1 MNHRDFYNWLKG
13 FIDSKEGGLSPQ
25 DLELLKSRMN
35 SVKEDETRG
44 TNILVEPARPNQRN
58 IPPKTV
64 PDIWA

>member
-13 FIDSKEGGLSPQ
+13 FIDSKQGGLSAQ

-35 SVKEDETRG
+35 NVKEDRMG
-44 TNILVEPARPNQRN
+44 RPNIIVEPARPIQTDA
-58 IPPKTV
+58 PPKTT

>member
-13 FIDSKEGGLSPQ
+13 FIDSKQGGLSAQ

-35 SVKEDETRG
+35 NVKEDRMG
-44 TNILVEPARPNQRN
+44 RPNIIVEPARPIQTDT
-58 IPPKTV
+58 PPKTT